1 MPVTLNKFK
10 FASLPLAILLATH
23 SASSMAADNSSNK
36 VKKEINQDD
45 VEMIVVRGQAT
56 TGLDRL
62 IDQEQLEKIQANNL
76 EDIFRL
82 DTSINVG
89 GSVSSSQ
96 KIYLRNVGEDMLY
109 ISIDG
114 AEIAEAVFHHTGRIT
129 VEPEILKQV
138 EVEAGAGSAA
148 VGPGALGGAV
158 RMTTKSPIDL
168 LKKDQNLGG
177 ILKASHLA
185 NGSGNKYSLT
195 AYAADEDRKYSAM
208 VNLVSSDSGNLE
220 DGDGNEIVGSGSE
233 KTLGYLKGVAYLTD
247 SQYLS
252 ISYENLEE
260 EGNILYKPEL
270 IPSAKNT
277 LSPTEGTRESIILNY
292 GYDNLTSDLVDFR
305 ITAYQSD
312 QQQTRYY
319 GEDPVFGEVK
329 SQGLNIQNKSLF
341 TSELANVYLVYGL
354 NYRADESAL
363 AETPTHEEGKV
374 LGVFAQSVINFDD
387 VLTIST
393 GARFDDYELTDWTGL
408 NITDSG
414 ISPNISASYSL
425 TDSLGLSAGFASAIR
440 GPKVKDS
447 YKVGYY
453 TNDPDLKAETATN
466 LEFGVDYQGENFEV
480 GVGRYQSK
488 IKDPIGNMAPWGKL
502 AENLDHDLETQ
513 GYYLQF
519 DLNINKFYAHIDL
532 NHATSEFNGDTATRY
547 FHSSTATSM
556 GDNYL
561 VDLSYVFNEQLTLG
575 WVSQYV
581 ESMDPFEILVDE
593 GGAYE
598 ETLTAS
604 KQGYSLHDLYASW
617 SPTEA
622 IKINLAVKNLF
633 DKTYLS
639 QGSVEDLRHNPGY
652 EIISGQNSAGR
663 DVRLT
668 LSYQF

>member
-1 MPVTLNKFK
+1 MHIKSNRFK
-10 FASLPLAILLATH
+10 FASLPLAILLATQTT
-23 SASSMAADNSSNK
+23 SAIAQDSQTNK
-36 VKKEINQDD
+36 AKKDIQQED
-45 VEMIVVRGQAT
+45 VEMIVVKGQAT

-62 IDQEQLEKIQANNL
+62 IDEEQLEKIQANDL

-138 EVEAGAGSAA
+138 EVEAGTGSAA

-168 LKKDQNLGG
+168 LKAEQNVGG
-177 ILKASHLA
+177 ILKASHLT

-195 AYAADEDRKYSAM
+195 AYAADDDRKYSALI
-208 VNLVSSDSGNLE
+208 NLVSSDIGDLE
-220 DGDGNEIVGSGSE
+220 DGDGNTIVGSGSE

-252 ISYENLEE
+252 VSYENLEE
-260 EGNILYKPEL
+260 EGDILYKPEL

-277 LSPTEGTRESIILNY
+277 LSPTKGTRESIILNY
-292 GYDNLTSDLVDFR
+292 GYDNLSSDLVDFR
-305 ITAYQSD
+305 VTAYQSN
-312 QQQTRYY
+312 QEQTRYY
-319 GEDPVFGEVK
+319 GESPVFGEVK
-329 SQGLNIQNKSLF
+329 SQGLNIQNKSILDN
-341 TSELANVYLVYGL
+341 LYLVYGI
-354 NYRADESAL
+354 NYRTDESSL
-363 AETPTHEEGKV
+363 AEIPTNEEGRV
-374 LGVFAQSVINFDD
+374 LGVFAQSVINLDD
-387 VLTIST
+387 IVTIST
-393 GARFDDYELTDWTGL
+393 GARFDDYELTDWTGMK
-408 NITDSG
+408 ITDSG
-414 ISPNISASYSL
+414 ISPNISASFAL
-425 TDSLGLSAGFASAIR
+425 TDKLGLSAGYASAIR

-453 TNDPDLKAETATN
+453 SNDPDLKAETATN
-466 LEFGVDYQGENFEV
+466 LEFGLDYEGENFV
-480 GVGRYQSK
+480 LGIGRYESK
-488 IKDPIGNMAPWGKL
+488 IEDPIGSMAPWGKV
-502 AENLDHDLETQ
+502 AENLEHDLETQ

-519 DLNINKFYAHIDL
+519 DFNINNFYAHLDL
-532 NHATSEFNGDTATRY
+532 NHATTELNGDTATRY

-556 GDNYL
+556 GDNYIL
-561 VDLSYVFNEQLTLG
+561 DLSYLVNDKITLG

-581 ESMDPFEILVDE
+581 ESMDPFDIIVDAGGPYE
-593 GGAYE
+593 G
-598 ETLTAS
+598 TLTAS

-622 IKINLAVKNLF
+622 IKVNLAVKNLF

-639 QGSVEDLRHNPGY
+639 QGAVEDLRHNPGY

-668 LSYQF
+668 LSYNF